1 MDIQTLPFHNRF
13 GNHDLALAVETYED
27 NGRLAVDLLCLE
39 DGDLMPY
46 AMLTVNLPREAV
58 KPNEAFIKDFD
69 ENQGLLQ
76 FVLDNHLGTLCPERG
91 FSGFCSYP
99 KIAFDMERLKDLD
112 REGTEVYLHSLEKQ
126 QTRTKTKPKRKE
138 R

>member
-13 GNHDLALAVETYED
+13 GNYNLALAVESYED
-27 NGRLAVDLLCLE
+27 SGRLAVELFCLE
-39 DGDLMPY
+39 DGYPEPY
-46 AMLTVNLPREAV
+46 AMLTVNLLGETV

-76 FVLDNHLGTLCPERG
+76 FVLDNHLGTLCPEQG
-91 FSGFCSYP
+91 FSGLCSYP
-99 KIAFDMERLKDLD
+99 KIAFDMEKLKEFD
-112 REGTEVYLHSLEKQ
+112 RKGTEKYLHGAEKKQ
-126 QTRTKTKPKRKE
+126 ARTKAKHKRKE

>member
-13 GNHDLALAVETYED
+13 GNYDLTLAVETYED
-27 NGRLAVDLLCLE
+27 NGRLAVELLCLE
-39 DGDLMPY
+39 EDYLEPY
-46 AMLTVNLPREAV
+46 AMLTVNLPGEAV

-91 FSGFCSYP
+91 FSGFYSYP
-99 KIAFDMERLKDLD
+99 KIAFDMEKLKEFDK
-112 REGTEVYLHSLEKQ
+112 EGTEQHLHEVGKRQ
-126 QTRTKTKPKRKE
+126 KAPKNKHKRKE

>member
-1 MDIQTLPFHNRF
+1 MDIQTLPFNNRF
-13 GNHDLALAVETYED
+13 GNYDLALAVKTYED
-27 NGRLAVDLLCLE
+27 NGRLAVELLCLE
-39 DGDLMPY
+39 EDYLEPY
-46 AMLTVNLPREAV
+46 AMLTVNLPGEAV

-99 KIAFDMERLKDLD
+99 KIAFDLEKLKELD
-112 REGTEVYLHSLEKQ
+112 RKGIEKYLHSAEKKQ
-126 QTRTKTKPKRKE
+126 VRTKTKHKKKE

>member
-13 GNHDLALAVETYED
+13 GNYDLALAVETYED
-27 NGRLAVDLLCLE
+27 NGRLAVELLCQEEDYLE
-39 DGDLMPY
+39 PY
-46 AMLTVNLPREAV
+46 AMLTVNLPGETV
-58 KPNEAFIKDFD
+58 QPNEAFIKDFD

-91 FSGFCSYP
+91 FSGRCSYP
-99 KIAFDMERLKDLD
+99 KIAFDMEKLKEFD
-112 REGTEVYLHSLEKQ
+112 REGTEKYLHDVAKK
-126 QTRTKTKPKRKE
+126 QTRTKTKHKRKE